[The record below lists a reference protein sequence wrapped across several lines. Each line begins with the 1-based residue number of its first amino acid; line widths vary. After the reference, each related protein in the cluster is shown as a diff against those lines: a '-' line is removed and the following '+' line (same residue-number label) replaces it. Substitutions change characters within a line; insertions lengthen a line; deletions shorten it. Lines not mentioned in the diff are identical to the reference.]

1 MIAVKINDPAMEK
14 VLAEIAKQQNTSRQ
28 AIVRAMIAK
37 QLEDRADYQAA
48 VEATRNIA
56 SGKSKIL
63 SSDEMWGRLG
73 LAD

>member
-28 AIVRAMIAK
+28 AIVRAMVAK

-48 VEATRNIA
+48 VQATRSLA
-56 SGKSKIL
+56 SGESKIV
-63 SSDEMWGRLG
+63 SSEEMWGRLG
-73 LAD
+73 LGD